1 LSLPNYTQLP
11 KLADEFRSRG
21 LEILAFPSPQ
31 FKGGK
36 QSGEK
41 LRNIFECK
49 EIIHWFETG
58 HVNGKNTRE
67 IYSFLKRELPGD
79 YKRTDVSWNF
89 AKFLIDSDGK
99 PFKRYDPI
107 MEPLAL
113 RDDIEHLLKLKEK
126 RDAEMRAIDAERR
139 AKEMMKE
146 VKDAEKKAKEAEK
159 KAAKIAVKEAKLK
172 LKQSKKIETQT
183 LNAEQRARSAEE
195 QIKEAQERI
204 KDANKRSQN
213 AGMLIEI
220 KSKDDDDE

>member
-1 LSLPNYTQLP
+1 MALVPV
-11 KLADEFRSRG
+11 LATYISTWKYPAVLTWKSFY
-21 LEILAFPSPQ
+21 FHFQ
-31 FKGGK
+31 K

-126 RDAEMRAIDAERR
+126 RDAE
-139 AKEMMKE
+139 
-146 VKDAEKKAKEAEK
+146 KKAKEAEK